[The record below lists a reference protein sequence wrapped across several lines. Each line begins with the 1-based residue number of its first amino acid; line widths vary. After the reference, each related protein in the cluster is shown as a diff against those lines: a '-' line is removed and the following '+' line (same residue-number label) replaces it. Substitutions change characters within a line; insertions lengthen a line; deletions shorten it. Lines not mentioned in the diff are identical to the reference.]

1 MIWSLFSL
9 FIFLVIAGEEVVEP
23 VDSHAPPGNSVQEA
37 SEDTH
42 STQPEE
48 DCRYHDGPIPPRDLS
63 DYVVDSE
70 LEHESIVKKEVGDV
84 ENETSP
90 EAEELQIDEVELE
103 PKSPNNE
110 EIDQ

>member
-9 FIFLVIAGEEVVEP
+9 FIFLVITGEEVVEP
-23 VDSHAPPGNSVQEA
+23 EDSHAPLGISVEVS
-37 SEDTH
+37 SEDRH

-48 DCRYHDGPIPPRDLS
+48 DCRYHDGPIPQRDLS
-63 DYVVDSE
+63 DYVVDSDI
-70 LEHESIVKKEVGDV
+70 EHEAIVKKEVGDV

-90 EAEELQIDEVELE
+90 EAEELQVDEVELE

>member
-9 FIFLVIAGEEVVEP
+9 FIFLVIAGEEVVGP

-48 DCRYHDGPIPPRDLS
+48 DCRYHDGPIPRRDLS

-70 LEHESIVKKEVGDV
+70 RELESSDKKEIAGD

-90 EAEELQIDEVELE
+90 EAEESQVVEVELDST
-103 PKSPNNE
+103 SPNE
-110 EIDQ
+110 EELDQ